1 MPAYLTSS
9 QRANGA
15 SELQLR
21 IIHQQALA
29 AKFAREENVVGA
41 RAARGAKL
49 YSLLNQADLLKVA
62 VRRV

>member
-15 SELQLR
+15 SELQLS

-29 AKFAREENVVGA
+29 AKFAREGNVEGA
-41 RAARGAKL
+41 RAARAKL
-49 YSLLNQADLLKVA
+49 YSLLIKPTC
-62 VRRV
+62 